1 MAIIQSI
8 WKRTACYSKPAKAI
22 IVLLSG
28 VAWQVLAQ
36 TPTNATFNVNPQLSE
51 PAKSHPMLMLTLAGD
66 HQVFLKA
73 YNDFDDLDGDELP
86 EVTYSHNV
94 VYKGYFNE
102 EKCYSYSSGVFTPA
116 ANATAP
122 TAVNSTLGIKA
133 AALNIKQYCASG
145 RWSGN
150 FLNWATM
157 TRIDIVRSVLYGGK
171 RSTDTATSTILE
183 RAYLPND
190 GHSFA
195 KYYNGSDI
203 TQLTGISS
211 TNFSTSDSDQK
222 KNGLTFCNTSLGHA
236 NNTVSQS
243 QTNTVASMRVARG
256 NYSLWASGERF
267 QCLLG
272 YDASN
277 NKEFNEY
284 DPDAFGLNGND
295 PSITGIHAY
304 SNVPYGKNRSGTHWL
319 ADYTV
324 RVAVCTDS
332 TEDNI
337 HYCRRYGTSYK
348 PTGLL
353 QTYGIHSDNPV
364 LFGLMTNAV
373 NKNKSGGV
381 LRKNVSSMADE
392 VSTTDGTFL
401 RPSTG
406 SIIASID
413 AMKLLDHYFRLEGA
427 THDNTGT
434 YNPTCEWFWSRFDEG
449 QCRNWG
455 NPFSEM
461 LAQSYRY
468 LAGNNNQSPLN
479 ATERSNETTALS
491 GSTAPN
497 WQDPFTGV
505 ASQAC
510 VSMNVLGMTASG
522 ASYDSDYFKSGTT
535 AKTFSSI
542 GMGNSTQTLIDWT
555 NLVGNGELVSTKKY
569 FVGNNGTTNDG
580 QCTPKTLSSLA
591 AVTGICPET
600 PRLDGS
606 FLAAGLAYHAK
617 ANNMRPDKFAATG
630 KAFNINT
637 LGLTLAGTQPIIEV
651 PETNVKIIPACRN
664 KWIDTDHVPN
674 VEAGNC
680 ALVGF
685 RPIYTTNG
693 TPPNKYF
700 ITWEDTEQGSDFDQ
714 DINGIIE
721 YTKSGSTVT
730 VKTTIFRVSTGAQV
744 LFGYVISGTTADGLK
759 LNTHANKPWPGPTND
774 YDDTTAYTIG
784 SSDVLSLE
792 SPLFYAAKWGS
803 YTNAPEDTDP
813 KFNPNTD
820 SWSEDGETPTNYA
833 LVSNPSTLRESLGKI
848 LVKAG
853 KNNATATSAPVS
865 INSITGEGIFLQT
878 VYQPVY
884 VSPDGSS
891 STSWVG
897 TVSALF
903 LDRYGNIREDS
914 NSNQTLDV
922 TDKVVEFIKVDV
934 LTQNVDGSSESR
946 KVIGFNRYPF
956 SETKKGKDLSDSTAV
971 ELGLSMDKLKDMWS
985 ARDRLAAISDTN
997 IGLQRGTD
1005 DSANQKRLII
1015 TGLDTLKAGVYDKMI
1030 TADETIAFTGDTT
1043 TADKL
1048 RTHLDVSTS
1057 AIATN
1062 VINYVRGKEVSG
1074 YRNRTVKFDSTS
1086 SAKVWR
1092 LGDIVN
1098 STPAIV
1104 GAPSAGYDALY
1115 GDDSYAAFRKKYAKR
1130 RNMVYVGANDG
1141 MLHAFNAGFFDSVN
1155 AKFTNAPTGND
1166 AAAPALGAEMWGYVP
1181 FNLLPHLKWLTAKNY
1196 EHVFYVDANV
1206 KVFDANIFGSKNN
1219 SEKYPHGWGT
1229 ILAVGMRYGGGEY
1242 EIDRDGNAG
1251 TTTDKTKLRSAYI
1264 LFDITDPESPPELIA
1279 EATVS
1284 GLGYTLAD
1292 PEIIKRRTPNSHG
1305 SYTSN
1310 VSVNDWYMVFGSGPQ
1325 GTDAVKEAISNVPAK
1340 LFYLNLKEAVAGNIV
1355 LSEVAVDTVGTKSFV
1370 GGITA
1375 KDWSKNYHDDMIYF
1389 GLVGNDNRGTG
1400 VPFPAPAA
1408 YKGVLKQAVVAAT
1421 GSTIL
1426 TADTVTSLL
1435 RQSDANLPFS
1445 SAPLAVRDG
1454 RGQFWIF
1461 AGTGRFLVNKD
1472 MDLTHDNFYY
1482 GIKVNDLDEDANKPW
1497 LTDSYVALSSLRN
1510 VTNDKLYVSDEGAL
1524 IVRNSSGNST
1534 LTDYLASTAST
1545 SGWYREF
1552 TGTKETNFTRSAFY
1566 EGTLIINSY
1575 QPALSSCEVGGNSP
1589 QYVLDMFTGLP
1600 QYRLKTLF
1608 TGSDT
1613 LSVEET
1619 AYTEVVPVGTVI
1631 EGIASSPVIANARAI
1646 TQTSD
1651 AALKTTDITP
1661 AAIPPVRRAWR
1672 EVLSDELR

>member
-1 MAIIQSI
+1 MVNINSI
-8 WKRTACYSKPAKAI
+8 WKRTACYAKPAKAAVI
-22 IVLLSG
+22 LMSCFSG
-28 VAWQVLAQ
+28 STLAQ
-36 TPTNATFNVNPQLSE
+36 TFTNATFNMNPQLSE
-51 PAKSHPMLMLTLAGD
+51 PAKSHPMLMLTLSGD

-73 YNDFDDLDGDELP
+73 YNDFDDLDGDDLP
-86 EVTYSHNV
+86 DVTYNHNV

-102 EKCYSYSSGVFTPA
+102 EKCYSYGSGVFTPA
-116 ANATAP
+116 SDATAP
-122 TAVNSTLGIKA
+122 TAINTTLGIKA
-133 AALNIKQYCASG
+133 AALNIKQYCSSS

-171 RSTDTATSTILE
+171 RSTDTATSTVLE

-203 TQLTGISS
+203 TKLTSISS
-211 TNFSTSDSDQK
+211 SNFSINDSDAK

-236 NNTVSQS
+236 NNTVSQN
-243 QTNTVASMRVARG
+243 QTNTVPSMRVARG

-284 DPDAFGLNGND
+284 AVDAFGLNGND
-295 PSITGIHAY
+295 PSITDIHAY
-304 SNVPYGKNRSGTHWL
+304 NNVPYGKNRSGTHWL

-497 WQDPFTGV
+497 WQDPFTGIT
-505 ASQAC
+505 SQAC
-510 VSMNVLGMTASG
+510 VNMNVLGMSASG

-535 AKTFSSI
+535 AKTFANI

-555 NLVGNGELVSTKKY
+555 NLVGSGELDATKKY

-591 AVTGICPET
+591 SVTGICPET

-606 FLAAGLAYHAK
+606 YLAAGLAYHAK

-637 LGLTLAGTQPIIEV
+637 LGLTLAGTQPIIQV
-651 PETNVKIIPACRN
+651 PGTNVKIIPACRN

-685 RPIYTTNG
+685 RPIYTTDG
-693 TPPNKYF
+693 EPPNKYF

-730 VKTTIFRVSTGAQV
+730 VKTTIFRVSTGAHV

-759 LNTHANKPWPGPTND
+759 LNTHANKPWPGPNND

-803 YTNAPEDTDP
+803 YTNAPGDTDP
-813 KFNPNTD
+813 KFNPAIDT
-820 SWSEDGETPTNYA
+820 WTEDGETPQNYA
-833 LVSNPSTLRESLGKI
+833 LVTNPSTLRESLGRI

-853 KNNATATSAPVS
+853 KNNATTTSAPIS
-865 INSITGEGIFLQT
+865 INSLTGEGIFLQT

-891 STSWVG
+891 SASWVG
-897 TVSALF
+897 TLSALF
-903 LDRYGNIREDS
+903 FDRYGNIREDS

-922 TDKVVEFIKVDV
+922 TDKVVEFIKVDFV
-934 LTQNVDGSSESR
+934 TQNVDGTSESR

-956 SETKKGKDLSDSTAV
+956 SEAQKGKDTSDAGTV
-971 ELGLSMDKLKDMWS
+971 ELGLDMDKLKTMWS
-985 ARDRLAAISDTN
+985 ARDRLAEISDAN
-997 IGLQRGTD
+997 ITLQRNGSE
-1005 DSANQKRLII
+1005 SANQKRLIL
-1015 TGLDTLKAGVYDKMI
+1015 TALDTPNASNQYDGLIKASD
-1030 TADETIAFTGDTT
+1030 TFAFTGDTT
-1043 TADKL
+1043 TATKL

-1057 AIATN
+1057 TIASN
-1062 VINYVRGKEVSG
+1062 VIHYIRGKEVSG
-1074 YRNRTVKFDSTS
+1074 YRNRTVKFDSTG

-1104 GAPSAGYDALY
+1104 GAPAEGYDSFY
-1115 GDDSYAAFRKKYAKR
+1115 GDDSYAAFRTKYAKR

-1155 AKFTNAPTGND
+1155 TKFTNTPTGNNAS
-1166 AAAPALGAEMWGYVP
+1166 AAALGAEMWAYVP
-1181 FNLLPHLKWLTAKNY
+1181 YNILPHLKWLTSKSY

-1206 KVFDANIFGSKNN
+1206 KVFDANIFGSKNDN
-1219 SEKYPHGWGT
+1219 EKYPHGWGT

-1251 TTTDKTKLRSAYI
+1251 TTTDKTKLRSAYV
-1264 LFDITDPESPPELIA
+1264 LFDITDPESTPQLIA
-1279 EATVS
+1279 EVTAPT
-1284 GLGYTLAD
+1284 LGYTLVD
-1292 PEIIKRRTPNSHG
+1292 PEIVKRRTPNSHG
-1305 SYTSN
+1305 SYTSG
-1310 VSVNDWYMVFGSGPQ
+1310 VTTNDWFMVFGSGPQ
-1325 GTDAVKEAISNVPAK
+1325 GPDAIKESISNVPAK
-1340 LFYLNLKEAVAGNIV
+1340 LFYLDLEEAVAGNV
-1355 LSEVAVDTVGTKSFV
+1355 AMTEVTVDTAGAKSFV

-1375 KDWSKNYHDDMIYF
+1375 KDWSKNYHDDMLYF

-1408 YKGVLKQAVVAAT
+1408 YRGALKQAVVATT
-1421 GSTIL
+1421 GNIL
-1426 TADTVTSLL
+1426 TSGTVTSLL

-1454 RGQFWIF
+1454 LKQFWIF

-1472 MDLTHDNFYY
+1472 MDLSHDNFFY
-1482 GIKVNDLDEDANKPW
+1482 GVKVNDLNANAAKPW
-1497 LTDSYVALSSLRN
+1497 ITDTYVPLSSLRN
-1510 VTNDKLYVSDEGAL
+1510 VTDDKLYVSSAGAL
-1524 IVRNSSGNST
+1524 MVSNSSGNKT
-1534 LTDYLASTAST
+1534 LSDHLSGITTT
-1545 SGWYREF
+1545 SGWYRKLP
-1552 TGTKETNFTRSAFY
+1552 GTKERNFTRSAFY
-1566 EGTLIINSY
+1566 EGTLIFNAY
-1575 QPALSSCEVGGNSP
+1575 KPALSSCEVSGTSP

-1613 LSVEET
+1613 LSVNAT
-1619 AYTEVVPVGTVI
+1619 SFTEVVPVGTVI
-1631 EGIASSPVIANARAI
+1631 EGIASAPVIANARAI

-1651 AALKTTDITP
+1651 AALKATDITP
-1661 AAIPPVRRAWR
+1661 AAIPPVRKAWR
-1672 EVLSDELR
+1672 EVLSDELK